1 MEIRLLKYF
10 FAPEE
15 AKIATKLKFS
25 YETLDEIYQ
34 RAKDLSISIKELE
47 NILDNMVK
55 KGSIKFKKEDDKKY
69 YGNDILVMGMYE
81 HQVNRLTKDFVENI
95 FQYIDEAF
103 AIEFVGTR
111 ISQFRTVPVEKSIT
125 PEHHIPT
132 YEELAKIIEDLEGSI
147 ALINCICRQAKDLLG
162 EPCKQTSLRENC
174 LAFGHTGQLYI
185 DNGWGRQITKEES
198 LVILRKNQEDGLVFQ
213 VGNSLSFEW
222 ICSCCGC
229 CCGVLENLKALP
241 RPALFFSSNYYAEV
255 DPELCVGCETC
266 IDRCQME
273 AIKLIKEKS
282 KINLKKCIGCG
293 NCVVSCPEDAI
304 RLIRKEN
311 ATVPPSTYDE
321 LYAEILAKKKAIK
334 GIK

>member
-10 FAPEE
+10 FALEE

-55 KGSIKFKKEDDKKY
+55 NGSIKFKKEDDKKY
-69 YGNDILVMGMYE
+69 YGNEILAVGMYE
-81 HQVNRLTKDFVENI
+81 HKVNQLTKDFLETMN
-95 FQYIDEAF
+95 QYIDEAF

-132 YEELAKIIEDLEGSI
+132 YEELVKIIEDLEGPISVQ
-147 ALINCICRQAKDLLG
+147 NCICRQAKDLLE

-174 LAFGHTGQLYI
+174 FAFGHAAQLYI
-185 DNGWGRQITKEES
+185 DNRWGHQITKEEA
-198 LVILRKNQEDGLVFQ
+198 LEILRKNQEDGLIIQ
-213 VGNSLSFEW
+213 AGNSLFPDF

-229 CCGVLENLKALP
+229 CCEVLENLKALP
-241 RPALFFSSNYYAEV
+241 RPVLFFSSNYYAEV

-293 NCVVSCPEDAI
+293 NCVVSCPEEAI
-304 RLIRKEN
+304 RLIRKEK
-311 ATVPPSTYDE
+311 ATVPPLTNDE
-321 LYAEILAKKKAIK
+321 LYAEILAKKQAIK

>member
-10 FAPEE
+10 FTPEE

-55 KGSIKFKKEDDKKY
+55 NGSIKFKKEDDKKY
-69 YGNDILVMGMYE
+69 YGNEILAVGMYE
-81 HQVNRLTKDFVENI
+81 HKVNQLTKDFLETMN
-95 FQYIDEAF
+95 QYTDEAF

-147 ALINCICRQAKDLLG
+147 ALTNCICRQAKDLLE

-174 LAFGHTGQLYI
+174 FAFGHAAQLYI
-185 DNGWGRQITKEES
+185 DNGWGHQITKEEA
-198 LVILRKNQEDGLVFQ
+198 LEILRKNQEDGLILQ
-213 VGNSLSFEW
+213 AGNSLSPDF

-229 CCGVLENLKALP
+229 CCGILENLKALP
-241 RPALFFSSNYYAEV
+241 RPILFFSSNYYAEV

-293 NCVVSCPEDAI
+293 NCVVSCPEEAI
-304 RLIRKEN
+304 RLIRKEK

-321 LYAEILAKKKAIK
+321 LYAEILAKKQAIK